1 MRHTSVIHNISS
13 KADHVLLINSLHR
26 GEEEGLEG
34 IYRLYNKQLLFFA
47 KKYVKNYQIAEE
59 IVADVFVKVWE
70 LRASFSTLD
79 RVRAFLYIATK
90 NRCLNQLRNAGAHDH
105 IDDVDNYEELLYEDT
120 DIFTA
125 IVRTELLKLIFDE
138 VQKLP
143 EKQREVFNKTFLE
156 DKTIEEIGQELN
168 MAPQAV
174 YTNKSRALTTLRQ
187 NLRSKDSLF
196 LLTLISAL

>member
-1 MRHTSVIHNISS
+1 MKNPDIIHHASIQVDRS
-13 KADHVLLINSLHR
+13 ALIGALQHNK
-26 GEEEGLEG
+26 EEGLVG

-47 KKYVKNYQIAEE
+47 RRYVKDYQIAEE

-70 LRASFSTLD
+70 RRISFSSID

-90 NRCLNQLRNAGAHDH
+90 NRCLNHLRDTHIH
-105 IDDVDNYEELLYEDT
+105 ERIDDLDNYEELLSEDT
-120 DIFTA
+120 DAFTK
-125 IVRTELLKLIFDE
+125 IVRTELWKLIFDE

-143 EKQREVFNKTFLE
+143 KKQREVFNKTFLE
-156 DKTIEEIGQELN
+156 GKTIEEISQELN

-187 NLRSKDSLF
+187 NLRFRDSL
-196 LLTLISAL
+196 LLIVLISVL